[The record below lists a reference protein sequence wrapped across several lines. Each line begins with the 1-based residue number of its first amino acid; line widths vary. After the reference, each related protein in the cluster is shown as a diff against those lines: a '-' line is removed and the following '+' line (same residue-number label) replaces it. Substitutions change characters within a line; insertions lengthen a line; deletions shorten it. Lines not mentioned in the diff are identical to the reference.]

1 MTRMSSK
8 NKNNENKIFIRESS
22 GLVKQFSSLD
32 MLTLVLSF
40 SIGSGILFFTV
51 GITYEYPGSFPLLS
65 LIIDAIPLFAS
76 ASVIYFLGLVMPKI
90 GGQYVWISRILSPSL
105 GYFINIFTWL
115 GYCIIIGDVAYIGAS
130 FLSDSLTIAGLV
142 THSPSITDVGKY
154 FTSPIHIVIIAI
166 IITIL
171 FTLLDS
177 FSIKLSKFSIF
188 VAFYIPL
195 ALLLILDFTMLLE
208 SPSTAP
214 SLWNN
219 VFGPSSYQNII
230 SLSTQKGW
238 SSSLISFSLASTLLA
253 VIPLNSSWSGF
264 SHFSGWLTGDAK
276 SPRKSLFFATIGAG
290 IVAFFLMAL
299 TIYSYQHLFG
309 AEFISRLGYVSSSV
323 GITPSIPLLGAVALS
338 TFPVLAIAVG
348 FIMFLFPIKDIL
360 PSVIAQSRQ
369 IFAASFDRL
378 LPEKLTY
385 VSKNG
390 IPIISYAI
398 TATVIVISILM
409 VSPLF
414 PLGLYVATDLFS
426 IALGFLQIF
435 TAITA
440 IQFPISKHELYTS
453 APSPVN
459 KEIFGIPLISILGA
473 ISLIGWIFILADS
486 FYGVMSSKVGFE
498 VMLIISIIVGAIFL
512 LYSYFNSKLSKEG
525 INVELVGKEIPP
537 D

>member
-1 MTRMSSK
+1 MSNEDK
-8 NKNNENKIFIRESS
+8 NKEKIFIRESS
-22 GLVKQFSSLD
+22 GLIKQFSSLD

-65 LIIDAIPLFAS
+65 LLIDAIPLFAA

-90 GGQYVWISRILSPSL
+90 GGQYVWISRILSPGL

-115 GYCIIIGDVAYIGAS
+115 GYCIIIGVVAYIGAS

-142 THSPSITDVGKY
+142 THSPSMVNIGKY
-154 FTSPIHIVIIAI
+154 FDSPIHIVIVAI

-177 FSIKLSKFSIF
+177 FSIRLSKLSIF

-195 ALLLILDFTMLLE
+195 ALLLILDFAMLFE
-208 SPSTAP
+208 NPSSAP
-214 SLWNN
+214 VLWNK

-230 SLSTQKGW
+230 LLSNQKGW

-253 VIPLNSSWSGF
+253 VIPLTSSWSGF
-264 SHFSGWLTGDAK
+264 SHFGGWLAGDAK

-290 IVAFFLMAL
+290 LAALFLMAL
-299 TIYSYQHLFG
+299 TIYSYQHFFG
-309 AEFISRLGYVSSSV
+309 SAFISRLGYVSSSLS
-323 GITPSIPLLGAVALS
+323 ITPSIPLLGAVALS
-338 TFPVLAIAVG
+338 NFSILAIAVG

-360 PSVIAQSRQ
+360 PSVVAQSRQ

-378 LPEKLTY
+378 LPEKLTH
-385 VSKNG
+385 VSKSG
-390 IPIISYAI
+390 IPIVSYAV
-398 TATVIVISILM
+398 TATVIVISIIM

-426 IALGFLQIF
+426 IALGFLEIF
-435 TAITA
+435 TAISA
-440 IQFPISKHELYTS
+440 IEFPITKHELYVN

-459 KEIFGIPLISILGA
+459 KEILGIPLISVLGT
-473 ISLIGWIFILADS
+473 ISLIGWIFLLADS
-486 FYGVMSSKVGFE
+486 FYGVLSSKVGFE
-498 VMLIISIIVGAIFL
+498 VMFIIAIIMGAIFL

-525 INVELVGKEIPP
+525 IDVEIIGKEIPP